1 MALTYDPSVFAVSD
15 IDAAKQIILTHEDSS
30 TAERWAKE
38 TPYLADLIEQQLEVN
53 PGTLL
58 LDYGSGIGRIAKAL
72 IERQDCRVIGV
83 DISPHMRSLGLAYV
97 RSDRYAVCSPDMLVA
112 LVGSG
117 LRFDA
122 AISVWVLQHCA
133 RPEADIGLLAAAMR
147 PGAPAF
153 IVNNVGRA
161 VPTVEDGW
169 IDDGI
174 DVSALLAETF
184 EVEARGRLDAAFT
197 TREVARHTFWARVRL
212 PGEVA

>member
-1 MALTYDPSVFAVSD
+1 MSSTYDPRVFALPD
-15 IDAAKQIILTHEDSS
+15 IDTAKRIILTHEDS
-30 TAERWAKE
+30 TTEDRWARE
-38 TPYLADLIEQQLEVN
+38 TPYLADLIEAHLAIN

-72 IERQDCRVIGV
+72 IERQDCSVVGV

-133 RPEADIGLLAAAMR
+133 SPETDIGLLAAALK

-169 IDDGI
+169 IDDGV
-174 DVSALLAETF
+174 DVRALLLDAFELEAE
-184 EVEARGRLDAAFT
+184 GRLDAAFAT
-197 TREVARHTFWARVRL
+197 PAVSRHTFWARLRATG
-212 PGEVA
+212 GEK